1 MTESTRA
8 SYPISQQSCYLLSTD
23 SMKYRVYGTVSYL
36 HAGEVCRTHPRGREV
51 GAWVKATADACH
63 VEDSNRPGWRWS
75 FYFCSDGDEGRVAWG
90 RQIRM
95 DGRIPPPRRLP
106 PPPKMPVA
114 ATPKAIIIAA
124 SALPASAARRCLS
137 LLPSLPTSASAK
149 RYSTVME

>member
-1 MTESTRA
+1 
-8 SYPISQQSCYLLSTD
+8 
-23 SMKYRVYGTVSYL
+23 MKYRVYGTVSYL
-36 HAGEVCRTHPRGREV
+36 HAGEVCRTHPRGREEKW
-51 GAWVKATADACH
+51 GH
-63 VEDSNRPGWRWS
+63 GSRRRPMRVPPCGGLES
-75 FYFCSDGDEGRVAWG
+75 SGMEMEFYFCSDGDEGRVAWG

>member
-1 MTESTRA
+1 MRVPPCGGLES
-8 SYPISQQSCYLLSTD
+8 SG
-23 SMKYRVYGTVSYL
+23 M
-36 HAGEVCRTHPRGREV
+36 EME
-51 GAWVKATADACH
+51 
-63 VEDSNRPGWRWS
+63 

>member
-1 MTESTRA
+1 MVPFRTYTLGRSAER
-8 SYPISQQSCYLLSTD
+8 I
-23 SMKYRVYGTVSYL
+23 
-36 HAGEVCRTHPRGREV
+36 HAAARKNGGMGQGDGRCV
-51 GAWVKATADACH
+51 FLH
-63 VEDSNRPGWRWS
+63 VEDSNRPRWRWI

-95 DGRIPPPRRLP
+95 YGRIPPPRRSP